1 MMIYQKFP
9 KHFCNSPFQAFKHYT
24 ILNILLTKVYYSF
37 TKGLLRMGN
46 LDLIIILTTAF
57 LGSVGHC
64 IGMCGGIVVAYSST
78 KIDQKSNY
86 WKQTFAHLAYN
97 FGRVTTYTLLGA
109 LFGSI
114 GKVLAF
120 TPTTKGVLF
129 VLTGILMILAGL
141 SLIGNLKFLNS
152 AQWSIS
158 KYAWYQN
165 SFKKLMSD
173 KSTKSFYLLGLLN
186 GIIPCGLVYAFAII
200 AASTA
205 NPVSGALV
213 MATFGLATI
222 PALFFLGFITKF
234 LQKGSLRSTMMKLAS
249 LLVILYGAI
258 TLYKGYNFIAHPQMM
273 KERMDKM
280 HEGSLDGTLTGQ
292 FNGMK
297 CAPGK
302 CG

>member
-1 MMIYQKFP
+1 
-9 KHFCNSPFQAFKHYT
+9 
-24 ILNILLTKVYYSF
+24 
-37 TKGLLRMGN
+37 MGN
-46 LDLIIILTTAF
+46 IDLIIILTTAF

-78 KIDQKSNY
+78 KIDQRTSY
-86 WKQTFAHLAYN
+86 LQQTSAHLAYN
-97 FGRVTTYTLLGA
+97 FGRVTTYAILGA
-109 LFGSI
+109 AFGYI
-114 GKVLAF
+114 GQVVAF
-120 TPTTKGVLF
+120 TPTTKGILF
-129 VLTGILMILAGL
+129 LITGMLMILAGL

-152 AQWSIS
+152 AEWSVS

-165 SFKKLMSD
+165 SFRALMSN
-173 KSTKSFYLLGLLN
+173 KSYLSFYLLGLLN
-186 GIIPCGLVYAFAII
+186 GIIPCGLVYSFAIF

-205 NPVSGALV
+205 DPLAGALV

-222 PALFFLGFITKF
+222 PALFFLGFLTKF
-234 LQKGSLRSTMMKLAS
+234 LQKGSLRGTMMKLAA
-249 LLVILYGAI
+249 LLVILYGGI
-258 TLYKGYNFIAHPQMM
+258 TLYKGYNFVAHPQMM

-280 HEGSLDGTLTGQ
+280 HEGSNDVTLTGQ

>member
-1 MMIYQKFP
+1 
-9 KHFCNSPFQAFKHYT
+9 
-24 ILNILLTKVYYSF
+24 
-37 TKGLLRMGN
+37 MGN
-46 LDLIIILTTAF
+46 IDLIIILTTAF

-78 KIDQKSNY
+78 KIDQRTSY
-86 WKQTFAHLAYN
+86 LQQTSAHLAYN
-97 FGRVTTYTLLGA
+97 FGRVTTYAILGA
-109 LFGSI
+109 VFGYVGQVI
-114 GKVLAF
+114 AF
-120 TPTTKGVLF
+120 TPTTKGILF
-129 VLTGILMILAGL
+129 LITGILMILAGL

-152 AQWSIS
+152 AEWSVS

-165 SFKKLMSD
+165 SFRALMSD
-173 KSTKSFYLLGLLN
+173 KSYLSFYLLGLLN
-186 GIIPCGLVYAFAII
+186 GIIPCGLVYSFAIF

-205 NPVSGALV
+205 DPLAGALV

-222 PALFFLGFITKF
+222 PALFFLGFLTKI
-234 LQKGSLRSTMMKLAS
+234 LQKGSLRGTMMKLAAI
-249 LLVILYGAI
+249 LVILYGGI

-280 HEGSLDGTLTGQ
+280 HEESADGTLTGQ

>member
-1 MMIYQKFP
+1 
-9 KHFCNSPFQAFKHYT
+9 
-24 ILNILLTKVYYSF
+24 
-37 TKGLLRMGN
+37 MGN
-46 LDLIIILTTAF
+46 IDLIIILTTAF

-64 IGMCGGIVVAYSST
+64 IGMCGGIVVAYSSS
-78 KIDQKSNY
+78 KIDQRSSY
-86 WKQTFAHLAYN
+86 LQQTSAHLAYN
-97 FGRVTTYTLLGA
+97 FGRVTTYTILGA
-109 LFGSI
+109 VFGYA
-114 GKVLAF
+114 GQVVAF

-129 VLTGILMILAGL
+129 VFTGILMVLAGL

-152 AQWSIS
+152 AEWSVS

-165 SFKKLMSD
+165 SFRALMSNQ
-173 KSTKSFYLLGLLN
+173 SYLSFYLLGLLN
-186 GIIPCGLVYAFAII
+186 GIIPCGLVYAFAIF

-205 NPVSGALV
+205 DPFAGALV

-222 PALFFLGFITKF
+222 PALFFLGFLTKF
-234 LQKGSLRSTMMKLAS
+234 LQKGSLRGTMMKLAA
-249 LLVILYGAI
+249 LLVILYGGI

-280 HEGSLDGTLTGQ
+280 HEGSTDGTLTGQ

>member
-1 MMIYQKFP
+1 
-9 KHFCNSPFQAFKHYT
+9 
-24 ILNILLTKVYYSF
+24 
-37 TKGLLRMGN
+37 MGN
-46 LDLIIILTTAF
+46 IDLIIILTTAF

-78 KIDQKSNY
+78 KIDQRTSY
-86 WKQTFAHLAYN
+86 LQQTSAHLAYN
-97 FGRVTTYTLLGA
+97 FGRVTTYAILGA
-109 LFGSI
+109 AFGYV
-114 GKVLAF
+114 GQVVAF

-129 VLTGILMILAGL
+129 VITGMLMILAGL

-152 AQWSIS
+152 AEWSVS

-165 SFKKLMSD
+165 SFRALMSN
-173 KSTKSFYLLGLLN
+173 KSYLSFYLLGLLN
-186 GIIPCGLVYAFAII
+186 GIIPCGLVYSFAIF

-205 NPVSGALV
+205 DPLAGALV

-222 PALFFLGFITKF
+222 PALFFLGFLTKF
-234 LQKGSLRSTMMKLAS
+234 LQKGSLRGTMMKLAA
-249 LLVILYGAI
+249 LLVILYGGI
-258 TLYKGYNFIAHPQMM
+258 TLNKGYKFIVHPQIM

-280 HEGSLDGTLTGQ
+280 HEGSTDSTLTGQ

>member
-1 MMIYQKFP
+1 
-9 KHFCNSPFQAFKHYT
+9 
-24 ILNILLTKVYYSF
+24 
-37 TKGLLRMGN
+37 MGN

-64 IGMCGGIVVAYSST
+64 IGMCGGIVIAYSST
-78 KIDQKSNY
+78 KINQKTSY
-86 WKQTFAHLAYN
+86 WQQTFAHLAYN
-97 FGRVTTYTLLGA
+97 FGRVSTYTILGA
-109 LFGSI
+109 LFGFA

-152 AQWSIS
+152 AEWSVS
-158 KYAWYQN
+158 KYTWYQN

-173 KSTKSFYLLGLLN
+173 KSYKSFYLLGLLN

-205 NPVSGALV
+205 DPLSGALV

-222 PALFFLGFITKF
+222 PALFFLGIITKF
-234 LQKGSLRSTMMKLAS
+234 LQKGSLRGTMMKLAS
-249 LLVILYGAI
+249 LLVILYGSI

-280 HEGSLDGTLTGQ
+280 HEGSMDGTFTGQ